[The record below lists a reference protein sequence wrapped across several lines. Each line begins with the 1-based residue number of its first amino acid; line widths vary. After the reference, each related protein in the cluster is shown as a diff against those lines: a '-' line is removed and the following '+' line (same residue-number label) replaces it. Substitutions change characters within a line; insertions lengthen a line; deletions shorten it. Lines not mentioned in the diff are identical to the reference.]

1 MVTVVITVLKWFLD
15 SLMVRA
21 SACGKDVWGSNPS
34 QGANFFKI
42 KKKLRVVALPQGD
55 DPQLILVPRRKVDRK
70 S

>member
-42 KKKLRVVALPQGD
+42 KK
-55 DPQLILVPRRKVDRK
+55 